1 MAFSRQKDITSRAWR
16 NRAQSSLWLGKE
28 LRVLLKAVRFDL
40 FYCRKIYNIHFAI
53 LIIFKCTV
61 WWH

>member
-1 MAFSRQKDITSRAWR
+1 M
-16 NRAQSSLWLGKE
+16 RAQSSLWLGKE